1 MNGRLRVGMIISADS
16 NQNQLSL
23 TVCANDKLRMD
34 CLSGHLIAFRL
45 HVFENSYHRIRIRVL
60 QIFLII
66 C

>member
-1 MNGRLRVGMIISADS
+1 MNGHLRVGMIISAGS

-34 CLSGHLIAFRL
+34 CLSGLLLAFRL
-45 HVFENSYHRIRIRVL
+45 HVFENSCHRIGVRVL